1 MEPFVIDQ
9 NLFHAFMRAMDIKFL
24 RWNTTSAMTYTTG
37 QTVPRVDNCN
47 GFIAKNIG
55 DTIAFINDDILYP
68 APGPGASGESKTV
81 GGNLGEIYLG
91 QIKLRFDAIAPGTNP
106 AVSIE
111 QKFYILDSKND
122 QIFV

>member
-1 MEPFVIDQ
+1 MDFNPSMLQALID
-9 NLFHAFMRAMDIKFL
+9 AMQMKFL
-24 RWNTTSAMTYTTG
+24 RWNTTNAMTYTVG
-37 QTVPRVDNCN
+37 QTVSRVDNCN

-68 APGPGASGESKTV
+68 TLGPGASGESKTY

-91 QIKLRFDAIAPGTNP
+91 QIKLRFDAIAPGVNP

-111 QKFYILDSKND
+111 QKFYILDNIND
-122 QIFV
+122 RVII